1 MKKIYI
7 YLMAAAVSAG
17 LSSCGKFLEESSQDE
32 IRPTSASDY
41 RELIAGEIYAKAND
55 DMPHEYL
62 DVLTDDCDDLLTNAR
77 LGSDTRGSGFG
88 YYTWQ
93 QSPEEQI
100 AEVRNNDKSWG
111 FYYHHILVAN
121 MVLYDIDRMKGT
133 EQEKHL
139 VKAEAYA
146 IRGYAYFMLV
156 NLYGEPYDPKTA
168 DTALGVPL
176 NNLVGA
182 ENAKFTRE
190 SVAEIYRTITDDL
203 NSSLEHFKASG
214 TSNSIWRWNE
224 NAVNLLLARTY
235 LYMQKWND
243 AIKSINN
250 LLAVKADLWN
260 LDEKAESSQ
269 ADQYFICSQNPEI
282 IFSYGYYYITYFA
295 PGAKGGFPASE
306 NLRNTYEPGDLR
318 CEGNDGQY
326 IRLQGST
333 LFGNKKRH
341 LHYKGGYSSDTGVH
355 GYALRTAEAYLIR
368 AEALAHT
375 PEYADAVEDLNNLRS
390 KRFSPE
396 AYSPLS
402 AGTQQE
408 VIEAVRAER
417 RREMC
422 FEQLRWFDLRRWGRP
437 SITHYYTPDIN
448 DTPQKYILEENDPA
462 YTLPVPKAVLEME
475 PELQNIQRPVRN
487 PA

>member
-1 MKKIYI
+1 
-7 YLMAAAVSAG
+7 MAAAVSAG

-203 NSSLEHFKASG
+203 NSSLDHFKASG

-235 LYMQKWND
+235 LYMHKWND

-250 LLAVKADLWN
+250 LLAVKADLWS

-282 IFSYGYYYITYFA
+282 IFSYSRGISYQGGS
-295 PGAKGGFPASE
+295 PGA
-306 NLRNTYEPGDLR
+306 
-318 CEGNDGQY
+318 
-326 IRLQGST
+326 
-333 LFGNKKRH
+333 
-341 LHYKGGYSSDTGVH
+341 YSG
-355 GYALRTAEAYLIR
+355 I
-368 AEALAHT
+368 
-375 PEYADAVEDLNNLRS
+375 
-390 KRFSPE
+390 
-396 AYSPLS
+396 
-402 AGTQQE
+402 
-408 VIEAVRAER
+408 
-417 RREMC
+417 C
-422 FEQLRWFDLRRWGRP
+422 
-437 SITHYYTPDIN
+437 
-448 DTPQKYILEENDPA
+448 
-462 YTLPVPKAVLEME
+462 
-475 PELQNIQRPVRN
+475 
-487 PA
+487 